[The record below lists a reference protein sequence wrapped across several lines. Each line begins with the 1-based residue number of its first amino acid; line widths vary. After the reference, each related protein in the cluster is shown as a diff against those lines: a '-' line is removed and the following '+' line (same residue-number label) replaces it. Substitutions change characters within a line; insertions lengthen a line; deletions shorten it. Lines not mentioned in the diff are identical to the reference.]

1 MKADERRLL
10 IPLLLLAV
18 AMTVATGAWGHLYN
32 ETDGQYGGAA
42 KVMAEG
48 GSWLIPENNGAP
60 RLVKPPFLYWLMA
73 GSMQALGINEFA
85 ARLPGA
91 LSICAWVAA
100 TFFLGSRLA
109 NPWRGFLAGAILL
122 TSLGTF
128 TLGRI
133 VMPEPIFCA
142 LITGA
147 LLCVVLGRQDPA
159 ARRWWYLGFWL
170 CASLASFTKGWHGL
184 LYPLAIAGLVY
195 FFRKP
200 ERAALRGLFSWQG
213 FLLFLL
219 INLPWYAYVEWRF
232 PGYFHNL
239 IFAEQIGHMTGSDAP
254 ATSYTDVPRW
264 QFFLLHLAWFFPW
277 SVVALVLV
285 KRWGSTPQDG
295 WSRVLLI
302 AWVGVVVGSVLLT
315 GQRQDYY
322 AMAAWP
328 VFALW
333 LAGVLER
340 GVPRPA
346 LLPVLTLLAIGF
358 AAAVAIPWITAT
370 GTTGTVADRATAWTT
385 VTNFDPTVWASLR
398 WTALLTLGSA
408 LAAWIV
414 GFILQGKGQLIALIA
429 GATALC
435 VGALSGTAL
444 VAPYFT
450 SAAVADLLEEK
461 TSKPDSVLVYDGGI
475 DTGSSLLFY
484 TDRRVILLD
493 QEPDF
498 LTKSSQMGLDRY
510 RTSAWLA
517 ERWRDRPVAILTEE
531 SKLPY
536 WQNFLGA
543 PGLTPAGRTGTQIVL
558 SNDR

>member
-1 MKADERRLL
+1 VKADERRLL

-18 AMTVATGAWGHLYN
+18 ALTVATGAWGHLYN

-42 KVMAEG
+42 KVMAQG
-48 GSWLIPENNGAP
+48 GSWLVPENNQAP
-60 RLVKPPFLYWLMA
+60 RLVKPPLLYWFMA
-73 GSMQALGINEFA
+73 GSMSVFGITEFA

-100 TFFLGSRLA
+100 TFLLGSRLA
-109 NPWRGFLAGAILL
+109 NPWRGFLAGTILL

-133 VMPEPIFCA
+133 VMPEPTFCA
-142 LITGA
+142 FITTA
-147 LLCVVLGRQDPA
+147 LLCLVLGRQNPT

-184 LYPLAIAGLVY
+184 LYPLAIAAAVFL
-195 FFRKP
+195 FRKP
-200 ERAALRGLFSWQG
+200 ERADLKGLFSWSG
-213 FLLFLL
+213 ILLFLA
-219 INLPWYAYVEWRF
+219 INLPWYVYIERTF

-239 IFAEQIGHMTGSDAP
+239 IFTEQIGHMTGSDAP

-264 QFFLLHLAWFFPW
+264 QFLTLHLAWFFPW
-277 SVVALVLV
+277 SVVAFALL
-285 KRWGSTPQDG
+285 KRWSSTPPDS
-295 WSRVLLI
+295 WTRTLLFAWAAIVL
-302 AWVGVVVGSVLLT
+302 GSVLLT

-340 GVPRPA
+340 GIPRPA
-346 LLPVLTLLAIGF
+346 LIPVIVLLATGF
-358 AAAVAIPWITAT
+358 AAALAIPLLTTA

-385 VTNFDPTVWASLR
+385 VTNFDPSVWASLR
-398 WTALLTLGSA
+398 WTALLTLGTALTAWLAGLWLTGKLRFIA
-408 LAAWIV
+408 LAT
-414 GFILQGKGQLIALIA
+414 
-429 GATALC
+429 GAAALC
-435 VGALSGTAL
+435 VGALSGTAI

-450 SAAVADLLEEK
+450 SAGVADLLETE
-461 TSKPDSVLVYDGGI
+461 TTDPTSVLAYDGGI

-484 TDRRVILLD
+484 TDRPIFLLD
-493 QEPDF
+493 QKPLF
-498 LTKSSQMGLDRY
+498 SQGSDLY
-510 RTSAWLA
+510 RTTGWLT
-517 ERWRDRPVAILTEE
+517 ERWQDRRVVILTEE
-531 SKLPY
+531 SKLGY
-536 WQNFLGA
+536 WRDLLGA
-543 PGLTPAGRTGTQIVL
+543 PKLAPKGKTGTQIVL